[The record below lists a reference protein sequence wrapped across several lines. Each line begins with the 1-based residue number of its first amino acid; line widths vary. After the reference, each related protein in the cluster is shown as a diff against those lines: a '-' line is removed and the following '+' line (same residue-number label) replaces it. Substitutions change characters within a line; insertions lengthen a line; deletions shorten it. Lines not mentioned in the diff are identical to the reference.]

1 MKKTLKVL
9 LIVVLAL
16 AMIVTVV
23 GCSKQAA
30 QNASPNAPKNGPTII
45 VGSKTFTEALLLGE
59 MTYLYLQ
66 HLGYPVQDK
75 TGLGE
80 IDVIRPALLSGQVSC
95 YWEYNNTVA
104 MTVMK
109 LPAGTDTNAVFQ
121 EVKAFDAKNGIDWLD
136 MAPMNDT
143 YGYMVRPDIA
153 QKYNLKTMS
162 DLFKAVEGGAPIR
175 FCSNQE
181 YDNRADGF
189 PYVMKAYG
197 PYPKKYIIDASTN
210 VGYEALKDNQADAGL
225 AFTTD
230 ARVAA
235 YHLVILQDDKNIFP
249 PYNPSPLFRDDIIKA
264 YPQIPDQMKA
274 LSSILD
280 TNTIM
285 GLNEKV
291 DIEKQSVQQVAKDF
305 LTSKGLI

>member
-1 MKKTLKVL
+1 MKKTVKVL
-9 LIVVLAL
+9 LITVLAF
-16 AMIVTVV
+16 AMTASIV
-23 GCSKQAA
+23 GCSSKSA
-30 QNASPNAPKNGPTII
+30 NVPKNGPTII

-80 IDVIRPALLSGQVSC
+80 LDVIRPALLSGQVSC

-104 MTVMK
+104 MTVMN
-109 LPAGTDTNAVFQ
+109 LPASTDSNAVFQ

-136 MAPMNDT
+136 QAPLNDT
-143 YGYMVRPDIA
+143 YGYMVRADIA

-162 DLFKAVEGGAPIR
+162 DLFKAVGNGAPIR

-189 PYVMKAYG
+189 PYVMKNYG
-197 PYPKKYIIDASTN
+197 PYPKKLIIDAATN
-210 VGYEALKDNQADAGL
+210 IGYEALKNNQADAGV

-230 ARVAA
+230 ARVKA
-235 YHLVILQDDKNIFP
+235 YNLVILQDDKNIFP
-249 PYNPSPLFRDDIIKA
+249 VYNPSPLFRQDIIEA
-264 YPQIPDQMKA
+264 YPQIPDQMKK

-280 TNTIM
+280 TATM
-285 GLNEKV
+285 MDLNEKV
-291 DIEKQSVQQVAKDF
+291 DIGKQSVAQVAADF

>member
-1 MKKTLKVL
+1 MKKSVKVL
-9 LIVVLAL
+9 LIAVLAL
-16 AMIVTVV
+16 TMIASVV
-23 GCSKQAA
+23 GCSSKQAA
-30 QNASPNAPKNGPTII
+30 ENTTKNGPTIT

-66 HLGYPVQDK
+66 HLGYPVEDK

-104 MTVMK
+104 MTVMQ
-109 LPAGTDTNAVFQ
+109 LPASTDSNAVFQ
-121 EVKAFDAKNGIDWLD
+121 QVKAFDAKNGIDWLD
-136 MAPMNDT
+136 QAPLNDT
-143 YGYMVRPDIA
+143 YGYMVRQDTA

-162 DLFKAVEGGAPIR
+162 DLFKAVENGAPIR
-175 FCSNQE
+175 FVSNQE

-189 PYVMKAYG
+189 PYVMKNYG
-197 PYPKKYIIDASTN
+197 PYPKKLITDAATN
-210 VGYEALKDNQADAGL
+210 VGYDALKDNQADAGV

-230 ARVAA
+230 ARVKA
-235 YHLVILQDDKNIFP
+235 YNLVILQDDKNIFP
-249 PYNPSPLFRDDIIKA
+249 VYNPSPLFRQDIINA
-264 YPQIPDQMKA
+264 YPQIPAQMLK

-280 TNTIM
+280 TGTIM

-291 DIEKQSVQQVAKDF
+291 DIEKQSVNQVAKDF
-305 LTSKGLI
+305 LTQQGLI

>member
-1 MKKTLKVL
+1 LKKTVKVG

-16 AMIVTVV
+16 AMVVSVV
-23 GCSKQAA
+23 GCSD
-30 QNASPNAPKNGPTII
+30 NNPSASTQHKGPTII

-66 HLGYPVQDK
+66 RLGYPVQDK
-75 TGLGE
+75 TDLGE
-80 IDVIRPALLSGQVSC
+80 IDVIRPALLSGQISC

-109 LPAGTDTNAVFQ
+109 LPASNNSEQVFQ
-121 EVKAFDAKNGIDWLD
+121 QVKAYDAKNGIDWLD
-136 MAPMNDT
+136 QAPMNDT
-143 YGYMVRPDIA
+143 YGYMVRADIA

-162 DLFKAVEGGAPIR
+162 DLFKAVAGGAPIR
-175 FCSNQE
+175 FVSNQE

-197 PYPKKYIIDASTN
+197 TYPKKLIIDASTN
-210 VGYEALKDNQADAGL
+210 VGYEALKDNQADAGV

-230 ARVAA
+230 ARVKA
-235 YHLVILQDDKNIFP
+235 YNLVILQDDKNIFP
-249 PYNPSPLFRDDIIKA
+249 VYNPSPLFRQDIITA
-264 YPQIPDQMKA
+264 YPQIPAQMLK

-280 TNTIM
+280 TATIL

-291 DIEKQSVQQVAKDF
+291 DVEKQSVNQVARDF
-305 LTSKGLI
+305 LTQQGLI